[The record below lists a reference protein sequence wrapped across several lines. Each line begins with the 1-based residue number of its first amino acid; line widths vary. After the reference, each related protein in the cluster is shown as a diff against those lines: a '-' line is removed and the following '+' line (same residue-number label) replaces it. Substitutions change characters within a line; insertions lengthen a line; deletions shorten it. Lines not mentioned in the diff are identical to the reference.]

1 MTFKPNQTNLEHNI
15 CSECENR
22 KYPLTLLPLPQ
33 VLEQIPISRSAWLSG
48 VRRGIYPP
56 PVRLST
62 RRVAWKSV
70 DIDALI
76 DRFTS
81 QHPILQ
87 HTENK
92 VDGNISSNLAQSTGV
107 RN

>member
-1 MTFKPNQTNLEHNI
+1 MTIKPNQTNLEQSI
-15 CSECENR
+15 CSKCENG
-22 KYPLTLLPLPQ
+22 KYPHSLLSLPQ
-33 VLEQIPISRSAWLSG
+33 VLAQIPISRSAWLSG

-62 RRVAWKSV
+62 RRIAWKSV

-76 DRFTS
+76 NRFTS
-81 QHPILQ
+81 LYPILQ

-92 VDGNISSNLAQSTGV
+92 VDGNFSSNLSQST
-107 RN
+107 